1 MKPLEV
7 RVPHGL
13 DRAEARRRIDAALV
27 RARDEYA
34 DRVGSITAEWRA
46 EDRLELALDVMG
58 IAISGELENSPG
70 ELVVRVTVPAVA
82 SLFAGQIRA
91 GIEER
96 LGGLLGR
103 QPA

>member
-1 MKPLEV
+1 MKPIEV

-34 DRVGSITAEWRA
+34 DRVGAISAEWRS
-46 EDRLELALDVMG
+46 EDQMELRLDVMG
-58 IAISGELENSPG
+58 MPIDGELENAPG
-70 ELVVRVTVPAVA
+70 ELVVRVTVPALA

-96 LGGLLGR
+96 LGGLLGQ